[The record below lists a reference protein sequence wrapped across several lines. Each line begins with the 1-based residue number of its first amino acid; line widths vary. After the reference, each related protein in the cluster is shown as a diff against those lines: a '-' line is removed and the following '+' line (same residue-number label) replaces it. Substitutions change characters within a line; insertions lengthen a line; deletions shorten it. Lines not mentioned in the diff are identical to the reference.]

1 MLTLDYK
8 KIFND
13 GTSAERLANIFL
25 NDYYGE
31 TGITFPVNPFQML
44 TDLGIPFVFRP
55 FKNYEGVY
63 ILGSEEDD
71 VPIIGINL
79 NRPIVRQRFTAAHE
93 LCHHLKDVDSG
104 FTCTSNPQSEI
115 ELYADAFAS
124 ELLMPMKEFRKQ
136 VNFHLNNGYLD
147 FDGVLE
153 VANYFGVSFQACLY
167 KVAYKLHLIEGDT
180 SPKILRSKTNKY
192 KPQTKRK
199 EKSLFYTNL
208 YEQLFNA
215 FGKNFQVVPTAN
227 TCQKFKTEYVFY
239 DSRMEGVNI
248 DGETVGDIVTDLT
261 IRKQNS
267 QFCKEENKN
276 IVEVAGLTLAY
287 DYAFDKANTDISV
300 YDAKHIN
307 EKLFSTAPYP
317 EFGGKYRESN
327 TLVLGA
333 KFDTVDFNKIQ
344 EEMFNLD
351 KDIAS
356 LMDNYNNMSYSDY
369 VESIVRIHH
378 RLTVIHAFRDGNGRT
393 SRAFCNMMLLKRH
406 ISPVFF
412 KNKSKDEYKD
422 ALAIADLTGE
432 YDALYEVF
440 FKSILESSAALS
452 DFLN

>member
-63 ILGSEEDD
+63 ILGSEDDD

-124 ELLMPMKEFRKQ
+124 ELRMPMKEFRKQ

-153 VANYFGVSFQACLY
+153 VTNYFGVSFQACLY

-180 SPKILRSKTNKY
+180 SPKILRSKTSKY

-215 FGKNFQVVPTAN
+215 IGENFQVVPTAN

-239 DSRMEGVNI
+239 DSRMEGVDV
-248 DGETVGDIVTDLT
+248 DGETVGDIVTDLRF
-261 IRKQNS
+261 RKQNS
-267 QFCKEENKN
+267 PFCKEENKN

-307 EKLFSTAPYP
+307 EKLFSTAHYP
-317 EFGGKYRESN
+317 EFG
-327 TLVLGA
+327 
-333 KFDTVDFNKIQ
+333 
-344 EEMFNLD
+344 
-351 KDIAS
+351 
-356 LMDNYNNMSYSDY
+356 
-369 VESIVRIHH
+369 
-378 RLTVIHAFRDGNGRT
+378 
-393 SRAFCNMMLLKRH
+393 
-406 ISPVFF
+406 
-412 KNKSKDEYKD
+412 
-422 ALAIADLTGE
+422 
-432 YDALYEVF
+432 
-440 FKSILESSAALS
+440 
-452 DFLN
+452 